1 MTVQSI
7 HKPTTHSGSNKVAIV
22 IGATGLVGKY
32 LVDELLASG
41 HYQKIYQVIRRQQN
55 QTAHQSDASDHNPKT
70 SALTTI
76 VVPDFAQLGLA
87 LAALDLNQA
96 DAFCTLG
103 TTLKQAGSKQAFK
116 QVDLDYSL
124 SFAQTVKE
132 LGASHFLLL
141 TATGAD
147 AHSLFF
153 YNKIKG
159 QLEQAVTQLGFSR
172 LSIFQPSLL
181 IGQHQDKRLIESLA
195 QKAFGLTKPLLP
207 ETWSYRPIE
216 ATRVAKAMQ
225 KVATTAHLTNNNTI
239 YSNSDLLNLT
249 LENPA

>member
-41 HYQKIYQVIRRQQN
+41 VYQTIYQIVRRQPSEDGSN
-55 QTAHQSDASDHNPKT
+55 LSNADNHHC
-70 SALTTI
+70 LTTI
-76 VVPDFAQLGLA
+76 IVPDFAKLAPA
-87 LAALDLNQA
+87 LATLDLNQA

-103 TTLKQAGSKQAFK
+103 TTLKQAGSKAAFK

-124 SFAQTVKE
+124 SFAQTVRK

-147 AHSLFF
+147 PHSVFF

-159 QLEQAVTQLGFSR
+159 RLEEAVSHLGFNR
-172 LSIFQPSLL
+172 LSIFHPSLL
-181 IGQHQDKRLIESLA
+181 IGQHDDQRLLEGLA
-195 QKAFGLTKPLLP
+195 QKAFNLAKPLLP
-207 ETWSYRPIE
+207 DTWAYRPIE
-216 ATRVAKAMQ
+216 AARVAKAMQ
-225 KVATTAHLTNNNTI
+225 KVATTPHLTNTTMI

-249 LENPA
+249 SEHLT